1 MSAILKI
8 NPYTLPSY
16 ALRLVSDISLAQDG
30 NDIKV
35 YKKRISDF
43 LSEPVTEQ
51 DSDWFS
57 FFNKCRRRFFD
68 EDFNYKLQEKL
79 DDIAIE
85 LQSRSHQCISQI
97 AVAGGTSSG
106 KSYFINHLIGKRL
119 LPEDTDETTSNTTF
133 VYCGKPGT
141 QVAVKG
147 VNKENSVVLL
157 NEDVINAIRFGN
169 DRDSRLIGNAIASSL
184 SKIYIEVPT
193 PQDKKKIVD
202 FAFIDSPGYN
212 GQNYVERTRY
222 TGRDLVDKLSIAD
235 VVFWLVPAKNGELR
249 ESDRCEIK
257 KFGNKKVLILV
268 TKGNLEA
275 DFRSNTDQI
284 YRTAKRDLGRR
295 LLGVIAM
302 GEENKELYSPTRS
315 SLSSIFNKIRKEKKK
330 MPIEQNGINTV
341 SELFDSELEYYD
353 EMIVSKKKWVQEKVG
368 ISREQYDSWQ
378 SIKAIETT
386 SELARQLS
394 KIRKEQYDETH
405 KSIKEARTEIDSI
418 EKLKGDLSTFKRQLI
433 STINQAID
441 AYKVRIREVPIGEIQ
456 TKQYDVF
463 KAIKDDDIDQ
473 FVMCFVRGVDLTS
486 TNDEGYTPLTWAVK
500 HGNNAMV
507 RFLID
512 HRNLIKG
519 EHDLLHYRDG
529 KDGEDGY
536 NAFEMAVENH
546 FKDICEIIL
555 SESNDF
561 LSNGDELLDMANNKD
576 FYSWLKEKI
585 DNY

>member
-16 ALRLVSDISLAQDG
+16 ALRLVSDICLAQDG
-30 NDIKV
+30 SDIKV
-35 YKKRISDF
+35 YKKMIDDF
-43 LSEPVTEQ
+43 LSEKVTEK
-51 DSDWFS
+51 DRDWFS
-57 FFNKCRRRFFD
+57 FFNKNRRRFFD
-68 EDFNYKLQEKL
+68 EDFNFKLQERL
-79 DDIAIE
+79 ADIAIE
-85 LQSRSHQCISQI
+85 LQSRNHQCLSQI

-106 KSYFINHLIGKRL
+106 KSYFINSLIGKKL

-169 DRDSRLIGNAIASSL
+169 DQDSRLIGNAIASSL

-212 GQNYVERTRY
+212 GQNHVERTRY
-222 TGRDLVDKLSIAD
+222 TGRELVDKLSIAD
-235 VVFWLVPAKNGELR
+235 VVFWLVPAKNGDLR
-249 ESDRCEIK
+249 QSDRDEII
-257 KFGNKKVLILV
+257 KFGKKKVLILV
-268 TKGNLEA
+268 TKGNLEP
-275 DFRSNTDQI
+275 DVRSVTDKV
-284 YRTAKRDLGRR
+284 YRTAKSDLGGR

-330 MPIEQNGINTV
+330 MPITQNGINAV
-341 SELFDSELEYYD
+341 SELFDLELKYYD
-353 EMIVSKKKWVQEKVG
+353 EAIVWGKEWVKKQVE
-368 ISREQYDSWQ
+368 ISREQYNSWK

-386 SELARQLS
+386 SELAQQLS
-394 KIRKEQYDETH
+394 IIRKEQYDQTH
-405 KSIKEARTEIDSI
+405 ESIKKERTEIESL
-418 EKLKGDLSTFKRQLI
+418 EGLKDALSTFKRQLI
-433 STINQAID
+433 STINKSVD
-441 AYKVRIREVPIGEIQ
+441 AYKERIREVPIGKTCTEQ
-456 TKQYDVF
+456 FDVF
-463 KAIKDDDIDQ
+463 KAIKDDDFDK
-473 FVMCFVRGVDLTS
+473 FVMCFVRGVDLAS

-519 EHDLLHYRDG
+519 EHNLLHYRDG
-529 KDGEDGY
+529 KDGEGY
-536 NAFEMAVENH
+536 NAFEEAVKNH
-546 FKDICEIIL
+546 FKDICEMIL
-555 SESNDF
+555 SDSNDF
-561 LSNGDELLDMANNKD
+561 LSNGDELLYMANNKD
-576 FYSWLKEKI
+576 FYIWLKEKI

>member
-1 MSAILKI
+1 MSVILKI

-30 NDIKV
+30 SDIKV
-35 YKKRISDF
+35 YKKKIDDF
-43 LSEPVTEQ
+43 LFEPLTEQ

-57 FFNKCRRRFFD
+57 FFDRNRRSFFD
-68 EDFNYKLQEKL
+68 EDFKYKLQERL

-85 LQSRSHQCISQI
+85 LQSRSHQCLAQI

-119 LPEDTDETTSNTTF
+119 LPEDTNETTSNTTF

-147 VNKENSVVLL
+147 VNKANSVVLL

-169 DRDSRLIGNAIASSL
+169 DDDSRLISNAIASSL

-202 FAFIDSPGYN
+202 IAFIDSPGYN
-212 GQNYVERTRY
+212 GQNHVERARY
-222 TGRDLVDKLSIAD
+222 TGRDLIDKLSIAD
-235 VVFWLVPAKNGELR
+235 VVFWLVSAGAGEL
-249 ESDRCEIK
+249 STTDTNEIE
-257 KFGNKKVLILV
+257 KFGKKKVLILV
-268 TKGNLEA
+268 TKGNLHA
-275 DFRSNTDQI
+275 DFRSVTDKV
-284 YRTAKRDLGRR
+284 YRTAKNNLGGR

-302 GEENKELYSPTRS
+302 GSENEELYSPTRS
-315 SLSSIFNKIRKEKKK
+315 SLTSIFKKIRREKKK

-341 SELFDSELEYYD
+341 SELFDLELKYYD
-353 EMIVSKKKWVQEKVG
+353 ELIVLKKKWVQEKVG
-368 ISREQYDSWQ
+368 ISREQYDRWQ
-378 SIKAIETT
+378 NVKAIETT

-394 KIRKEQYDETH
+394 IIRKEQYDETH

-418 EKLKGDLSTFKRQLI
+418 EKLKRDLSTFKRQLFSI
-433 STINQAID
+433 INKAID
-441 AYKVRIREVPIGEIQ
+441 TYKERNREVPIGEIH

-463 KAIKDDDIDQ
+463 KAIKDDDFDK
-473 FVMCFVRGVDLTS
+473 FVLCFVLGVDLTN

-507 RFLID
+507 RFLMD

-519 EHDLLHYRDG
+519 KHDLLHYRDG
-529 KDGEDGY
+529 KDGEGY
-536 NAFEMAVENH
+536 NAFEEAVKNH
-546 FKDICEIIL
+546 FKDICEMIL
-555 SESNDF
+555 SDSDDF
-561 LSNGDELLDMANNKD
+561 LNNGDELLDLANNKD

>member
-30 NDIKV
+30 SDIKV

-51 DSDWFS
+51 DDDWIC
-57 FFNKCRRRFFD
+57 FFNKNRRKFFD

-85 LQSRSHQCISQI
+85 LQSRSHQCLSQI

-133 VYCGKPGT
+133 VYCGKPDT

-157 NEDVINAIRFGN
+157 NEDVINAIRFSN
-169 DRDSRLIGNAIASSL
+169 DKESRLISNAIASSL

-212 GQNYVERTRY
+212 GQNHVERTRY
-222 TGRDLVDKLSIAD
+222 TGRDLIDKLSIAD

-249 ESDRCEIK
+249 ESDRSEIK

-284 YRTAKRDLGRR
+284 YRTAKRDLGSR

-330 MPIEQNGINTV
+330 MPITQNGINAV
-341 SELFDSELEYYD
+341 SELFDSELKWYD
-353 EMIVSKKKWVQEKVG
+353 EVIADGKEWVKKQVEISKVQ
-368 ISREQYDSWQ
+368 YNSWK
-378 SIKAIETT
+378 SIEAIKNTN
-386 SELARQLS
+386 ELAQQLS
-394 KIRKEQYDETH
+394 IILKEQYDQTH
-405 KSIKEARTEIDSI
+405 KSIKKERTEI
-418 EKLKGDLSTFKRQLI
+418 ECVEELKDALSTFKRQLI
-433 STINQAID
+433 STINKSVE
-441 AYKVRIREVPIGEIQ
+441 AYKELIREVPIGKTCTEQ
-456 TKQYDVF
+456 FDVF
-463 KAIKDDDIDQ
+463 KAINDDDFDK

-507 RFLID
+507 RFLIE

-519 EHDLLHYRDG
+519 EHNLLHYRDG
-529 KDGEDGY
+529 KDGEGY
-536 NAFEMAVENH
+536 NAFEEAVKNH
-546 FKDICEIIL
+546 YMDICEMIL
-555 SESNDF
+555 SESYDF
-561 LSNGDELLDMANNKD
+561 LSNGDDLLDMANNKD
-576 FYSWLKEKI
+576 FYSWLKDKI